1 MIIKKI
7 LNNNVIIS
15 ENARCEEIIAMGR
28 GLAFQKKIGDHVQS
42 EQVDKIFIVSSDQEG
57 QGIEEV
63 IRNVDS
69 EIAELSKEI
78 ILLAE
83 STIGSLYSDKFY
95 IILTDHLNYA
105 ISRIKEGVFIPNP
118 LVFEIKKFYPEEF
131 KVAKEAL
138 RLIESTLGIVFPE
151 DEAGFIALHL
161 ASNNNEQKNLAITM
175 ESTEIVRDVLMIISR
190 FFGVPFNEN
199 ATSYHRMVTHIQ
211 YFVKRILNNEAYEAH
226 DEFLYEL
233 VKSKYPEAYNCS
245 LRIRDYLKKTRKITI
260 QDSEMIYLIIHINRV
275 VKD

>member
-15 ENARCEEIIAMGR
+15 ENTRSEEIIAMGR
-28 GLAFQKKIGDHVQS
+28 GLAFQKKIGEKVQPDL
-42 EQVDKIFIVSSDQEG
+42 VDKVFIVSSAKEG
-57 QGIEEV
+57 QELEEV
-63 IRNVDS
+63 IKYVDS
-69 EIAELSKEI
+69 EVAELSKEI

-83 STIGSLYSDKFY
+83 SSIGSVYSDKFY
-95 IILTDHLNYA
+95 ILLTDHLNYA
-105 ISRIKEGVFIPNP
+105 ISRVKEGIFIPNP
-118 LVFEIKKFYPEEF
+118 LVFEIKKFYPAEF
-131 KVAKEAL
+131 KVAKQAL
-138 RLIESTLGIVFPE
+138 ALIQSTLNIDFPD

-161 ASNNNEQKNLAITM
+161 ANNNNDQKSLTITM

-211 YFVKRILNNEAYEAH
+211 YFVKRILNNETYDAH
-226 DEFLYEL
+226 EEFLYQL
-233 VKSKYPEAYNCS
+233 VQSKYPEAYNCS
-245 LRIRDYLKKTRKITI
+245 LRIRDYLKTTRKITI

>member
-15 ENARCEEIIAMGR
+15 ENTRSEEIIAMGR
-28 GLAFQKKIGDHVQS
+28 GLAFQKKVGEVVSS
-42 EQVDKIFIVSSDQEG
+42 EQVDKIFVISSEKEG
-57 QGIEEV
+57 QDMEEV
-63 IRNVDS
+63 IKYVDS

-83 STIGSLYSDKFY
+83 SRTDNQYSDKFY
-95 IILTDHLNYA
+95 ILLTDHLNYA
-105 ISRIKEGVFIPNP
+105 INRIKKGVFIPNP
-118 LVFEIKKFYPEEF
+118 LVFEIKKFYSKEF
-131 KVAKEAL
+131 AVAEQAL
-138 RLIESTLGIVFPE
+138 KLIESSLGLKFPE

-161 ASNNNEQKNLAITM
+161 ASNNNDQKSLVITM
-175 ESTEIVRDVLMIISR
+175 ESTEIVRDVLMIIRR
-190 FFGVPFNEN
+190 FFGVSFNEQ

-211 YFVKRILNNEAYEAH
+211 YFVKRILTNEIFEPH

-245 LRIRDYLKKTRKITI
+245 LRIRDYLKNTRAIEI
-260 QDSEMIYLIIHINRV
+260 QDSEMIYLMIHINRV